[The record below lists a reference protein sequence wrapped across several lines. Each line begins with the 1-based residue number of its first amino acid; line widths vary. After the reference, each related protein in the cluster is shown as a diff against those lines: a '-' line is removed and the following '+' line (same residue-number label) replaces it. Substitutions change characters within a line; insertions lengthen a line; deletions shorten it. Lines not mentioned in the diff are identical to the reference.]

1 MDREPREIAS
11 SINRPV
17 PIVGQFL
24 DETGAKDAA
33 IDFAKNFVKD
43 RFNKRKE
50 NRNETENNTETKTQ
64 NFINTMGQ
72 AKAKTQNFINAIN
85 QAGITAD
92 LSGVGFE
99 KTFGNKDQ
107 GVNTTVFG
115 RQDFGRPTQ
124 YGARVGFNYKF

>member
-1 MDREPREIAS
+1 MENKFREIAS
-11 SINRPV
+11 SNQGF
-17 PIVGQFL
+17 PIFNQFL

-33 IDFAKNFVKD
+33 VDFAKNFVKD

-50 NRNETENNTETKTQ
+50 NINETENNSETKTQ

-99 KTFGNKDQ
+99 KTFGDK
-107 GVNTTVFG
+107 
-115 RQDFGRPTQ
+115 
-124 YGARVGFNYKF
+124 

>member
-1 MDREPREIAS
+1 MEDKFRVIAS
-11 SINRPV
+11 SNKPM

-50 NRNETENNTETKTQ
+50 NTDETENNIEKNEDSNTNAITKTK
-64 NFINTMGQ
+64 NLINR
-72 AKAKTQNFINAIN
+72 IN
-85 QAGITAD
+85 QTGVTAD

-99 KTFGNKDQ
+99 KTFGKKDQ
-107 GVNTTVFG
+107 GINTTIYG
-115 RQDFGRPTQ
+115 RQNFGGPTE
-124 YGARVGFNYKF
+124 YGAKVGFNYKF